1 MKTRIS
7 WRQKMQ
13 KEAEIVDV
21 PPSWIRKY
29 GTGKMLIPRPLDID
43 ALVRKVP
50 RGKLVTQDQIREKL
64 ARDCNVVASC
74 PLCSGIFIRI
84 IAEAAEEDLR
94 DGKADITPYW
104 RVVKPDGSLNEKFPG
119 GVERQA
125 AHLQEEGHIIGPA
138 KGRKPPCVVGF
149 EKCLQ
154 EL

>member
-7 WRQKMQ
+7 WRQKLQ

-21 PPSWIRKY
+21 PPSWIRRY

-43 ALVRKVP
+43 YLVRKVKKG
-50 RGKLVTQDQIREKL
+50 RLVTQEQIREKL
-64 ARDCNVVASC
+64 ARDCKVNATC
-74 PLCSGIFIRI
+74 PLTSGLFIRI
-84 IAEAAEEDLR
+84 VAEAAEEDLR

-104 RVVKPDGSLNEKFPG
+104 RVIKPDGSLNEKFPG
-119 GVERQA
+119 GVKRQA
-125 AHLQEEGHIIGPA
+125 ARLGEEGHIIGPA